1 MIEGCNHQMSALWPM
16 QNEVNVTV
24 QLPVEL
30 TWLNW
35 RALEEEKK
43 MLAMLGVGGGQEGTS

>member
-16 QNEVNVTV
+16 QNEVNATV

-30 TWLNW
+30 AQLSW

-43 MLAMLGVGGGQEGTS
+43 MLAMLGVAG